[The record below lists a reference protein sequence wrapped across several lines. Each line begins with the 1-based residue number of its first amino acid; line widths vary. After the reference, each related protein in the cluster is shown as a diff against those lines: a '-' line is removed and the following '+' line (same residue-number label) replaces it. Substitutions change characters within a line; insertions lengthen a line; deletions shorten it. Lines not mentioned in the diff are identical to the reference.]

1 MPKIKTG
8 DIDTYYE
15 VHGEGEP
22 LIFIHGLGSSGQDWA
37 YQVAFFSPHYQ
48 VITYDAR
55 GHGQTDK
62 VPGPYS
68 VRLFAA
74 DLLHLMDALAIPKAH
89 IVGIS
94 MGGMTA
100 LQFTVSYPERVK
112 SQTIVNSWAE
122 FAPENLQQWWALTQR
137 LVLFRLFSMRT
148 IGERL
153 AEMIFIKPEQE
164 ELRQMLVSRWAE
176 NHKPSYMAATRGLV
190 GWSVVEHLED
200 INAPSL
206 IIAADEDYTPVAT
219 KAAYASRMRDA
230 ELVVIGDSR
239 HATPVEKPEEFN
251 CVLYDFLQNLS

>member
-8 DIDTYYE
+8 DIETYYE
-15 VHGEGEP
+15 IHGEGEP

-37 YQVAFFSPHYQ
+37 YQVEFFSPHYR

-62 VPGPYS
+62 APGPYS
-68 VRLFAA
+68 VPLFAE
-74 DLLHLMDALAIPKAH
+74 DLGHLMDALNILKAH

-100 LQFTVSYPERVK
+100 FQFTVSHPARVK

-122 FAPENLQQWWALTQR
+122 FAPENLRQWWAVMQR
-137 LVLFRLFSMRT
+137 LILFQMFSMRT
-148 IGERL
+148 IGKKI

-164 ELRQMLVSRWAE
+164 ELRQLLISRWAE
-176 NHKPSYMAATRGLV
+176 NDKSSYMAATRGMM
-190 GWSVVEHLED
+190 GWSVRAHLGE
-200 INAPSL
+200 ITTPSL
-206 IIAADEDYTPVAT
+206 IIAADEDYTPVVT
-219 KAAYASRMRDA
+219 KEAYASRMPNAR
-230 ELVVIGDSR
+230 LVVIEDSR

-251 CVLYDFLQNLS
+251 RVLYEFLQER